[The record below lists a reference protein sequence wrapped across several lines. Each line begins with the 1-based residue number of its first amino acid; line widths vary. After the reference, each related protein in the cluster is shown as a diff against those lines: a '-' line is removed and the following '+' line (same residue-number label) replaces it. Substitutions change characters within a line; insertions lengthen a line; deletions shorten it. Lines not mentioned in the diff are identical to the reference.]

1 MLSGLYGMLAPFDA
15 VVPYRLE
22 MGSKLQVAG
31 ARDLYGFWGDA
42 VYDALA
48 QETDAVINL
57 ASVEYA
63 KVVTPFF
70 EKGGAPRAPRLVT
83 CLFGEVNEAGKFV
96 QRSTHAK
103 AARGTFVRWC
113 AAHEVVSVDDL
124 SHFDVGHVLDEE
136 RSADDTLVFVKT

>member
-70 EKGGAPRAPRLVT
+70 EKGGAPCHVLVRRSERGGQVRSALDAREGGARDVRALV
-83 CLFGEVNEAGKFV
+83 
-96 QRSTHAK
+96 RR
-103 AARGTFVRWC
+103 ARG
-113 AAHEVVSVDDL
+113 DL
-124 SHFDVGHVLDEE
+124 GGGSRALRCGSYARRGALD
-136 RSADDTLVFVKT
+136 